1 VDRRYS
7 KIRHIQESNQRLEK
21 RIVNEDVL
29 ENTLYNDIMDLIRN
43 SNSSHR
49 ETIDVLKLIVDE
61 MESSRRVRRDV
72 ESRFKRN
79 D

>member
-1 VDRRYS
+1 MDRRYS
-7 KIRHIQESNQRLEK
+7 KMRHIQESNQRLEK

-29 ENTLYNDIMDLIRN
+29 ENTLYNDIMGLIRN